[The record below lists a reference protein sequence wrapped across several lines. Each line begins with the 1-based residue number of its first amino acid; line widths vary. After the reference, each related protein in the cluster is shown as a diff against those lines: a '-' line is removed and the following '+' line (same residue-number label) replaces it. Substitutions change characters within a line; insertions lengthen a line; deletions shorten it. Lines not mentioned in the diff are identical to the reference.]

1 MTEAAEISFR
11 RVIRESE
18 KRAGTVKAFTMYG
31 KRLAFKTNSPAVE
44 REISEDLKNFVDRS
58 TKERDVAVYGFLETR
73 KRLNALASPPPGAI
87 LVWKSLDHSQFH
99 YQLDDAV
106 IMYHTKDEKIVAVT
120 LSFNSHDSTVCF
132 SIEKDVL
139 YELCLF
145 ELEKRAAKLLEKE
158 GKRLLHASSVEVDGR
173 GLLFPATSGFG
184 KTFLTLVL
192 LNNGHRL
199 LADDKTFV
207 DPTSMTIFPYSRRLR
222 VDRRSAVLF
231 PALRPF
237 LRSSERRFLNYKAK
251 YFIDAQKA
259 WPGSRGSECPLD
271 CIIFPTVWVSAES
284 KLVPCRTELALSRLL
299 TSMKLF
305 HQELTRPETQAALEL
320 ATRVPSYNLLMGTDI
335 SAIEKAIRPGIKAR
349 VSSSWE
355 AS

>member
-1 MTEAAEISFR
+1 MTEAAEVSFR
-11 RVIRESE
+11 RVIEESE
-18 KRAGTVKAFTMYG
+18 KRAGTVKAFTVYG

-44 REISEDLKNFVDRS
+44 REISQDLKNFVDSS
-58 TKERDVAVYGFLETR
+58 TRERDVTIYGFIETR

-87 LVWKSLDHSQFH
+87 LVWKSLDHSQVH
-99 YQLDDAV
+99 YQLNDTV

-132 SIEKDVL
+132 SSEKDVL

-145 ELEKRAAKLLEKE
+145 EVEKRAAKMLENE
-158 GKRLLHASSVEVDGR
+158 GKRLLHASSVEMDGM

-184 KTFLTLVL
+184 KTFLTLVM

-199 LADDKTFV
+199 LSDDKTFV
-207 DPTSMTIFPYSRRLR
+207 DPATMTIFPYSRRLR
-222 VDRRSAVLF
+222 VDRRSVALF

-237 LRSSERRFLNYKAK
+237 LRSPERRFLNYKAK
-251 YFIDAQKA
+251 YFIDAEKA
-259 WPGSRGSECPLD
+259 WPGSHGSECPLS

-284 KLVPCRTELALSRLL
+284 KLVPCKTELALSRLL

-305 HQELTRPETQAALEL
+305 HQELTRAETHAALEI
-320 ATRVPSYNLLMGTDI
+320 ATKVPSYNLLIGTDV
-335 SAIEKAIRPGIKAR
+335 SAIEKAIRTGIN
-349 VSSSWE
+349 S
-355 AS
+355 